1 MTVYVLNHT
10 RKWGIRM
17 AGHSKWNNIKNR
29 KGAQDAKRGK
39 VFQKLSRE
47 IYMAA
52 KSGGPDPSS
61 NPSLRLVLD
70 KARTANMPNDN
81 IQRAIKKAT
90 SAGEGENY
98 DEVVYEGY
106 GPAGVAILV
115 HALTD
120 NRNRTSTNVRVAFN
134 KNGGSLGESG
144 SVAYMFDRKGYIV
157 IEREGLDVDEDTM
170 TLSVLEAGGDDI
182 EVSDEV
188 FEIYTEPTEF
198 TAVRDALE
206 KEYTLAQAELTMV
219 PQTLVE
225 LSESDKEKLEK
236 IVDILEDDDDVSEV
250 FTSADM

>member
-1 MTVYVLNHT
+1 
-10 RKWGIRM
+10 M
-17 AGHSKWNNIKNR
+17 AGHSKWYNIMNR

-144 SVAYMFDRKGYIV
+144 SVSYMFDRKGYIV

-170 TLSVLEAGGDDI
+170 MLSVLEAGGDDI
-182 EVSDEV
+182 EVSEEV
-188 FEIYTEPTEF
+188 FEIYTDPSAF
-198 TAVRDALE
+198 TAVRDELE

-219 PQTLVE
+219 PQTLVA
-225 LSESDKEKLEK
+225 LSESDKETLEK